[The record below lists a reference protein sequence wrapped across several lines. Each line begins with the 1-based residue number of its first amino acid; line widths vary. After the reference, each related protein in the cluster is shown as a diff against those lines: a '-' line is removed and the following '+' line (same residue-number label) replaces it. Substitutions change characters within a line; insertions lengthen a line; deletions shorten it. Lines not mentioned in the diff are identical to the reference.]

1 MFEPISPSITCFY
14 QPNRSAASGS
24 GRVRAF
30 KVVQGCSQI
39 LCELYINVKHS
50 VTQNLIKGFATRFHG

>member
-50 VTQNLIKGFATRFHG
+50 VSQNV